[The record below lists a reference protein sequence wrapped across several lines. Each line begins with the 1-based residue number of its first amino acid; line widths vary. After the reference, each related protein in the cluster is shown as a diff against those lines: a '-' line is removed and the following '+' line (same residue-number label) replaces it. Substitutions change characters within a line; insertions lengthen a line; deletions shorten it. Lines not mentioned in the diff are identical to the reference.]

1 MVRGQTWY
9 VCDTTPSRDGA
20 FCGCCHDTFCARF
33 PPLNGLY
40 TSRPSSS
47 FRPSIDFDY
56 YYRAAIPTA
65 LFQFLPYPRRRRYT
79 LERPPLLPSICL
91 QYLIEIPFPPVPSL
105 SNLDYFRFDSVPSTV
120 SLSDDRCHFLF
131 TSSSKRIHF
140 HSSLFLPIF
149 IAAFTYGQFD
159 RMYVSKSIYNYNFE
173 EKLWSTRSV
182 NEKIYREGGV
192 LFVNI

>member
-105 SNLDYFRFDSVPSTV
+105 SNLDYFRFDSVQCHPPCRYPMIVVTFYLHAPRNEFISTRRY
-120 SLSDDRCHFLF
+120 SFQF
-131 TSSSKRIHF
+131 
-140 HSSLFLPIF
+140 SSLLSRT
-149 IAAFTYGQFD
+149 ANLTECTYRKVYITITSRKNCGQHGQ
-159 RMYVSKSIYNYNFE
+159 
-173 EKLWSTRSV
+173 STKRY
-182 NEKIYREGGV
+182 IGREGCS
-192 LFVNI
+192 L

>member
-47 FRPSIDFDY
+47 FRPSIDY

-65 LFQFLPYPRRRRYT
+65 LFQFLPYPRRRRYAR
-79 LERPPLLPSICL
+79 LFFLPFVCA
-91 QYLIEIPFPPVPSL
+91 LIEIPFLLFPTDIPLLRPM
-105 SNLDYFRFDSVPSTV
+105 PSTV
-120 SLSDDRCHFLF
+120 SLSDDIRSRCWYFYLHLPRNGFISTCRYSF
-131 TSSSKRIHF
+131 QF
-140 HSSLFLPIF
+140 SSLLSRT
-149 IAAFTYGQFD
+149 ANLTV
-159 RMYVSKSIYNYNFE
+159 YVSKKY
-173 EKLWSTRSV
+173 KLM
-182 NEKIYREGGV
+182 
-192 LFVNI
+192 